1 MTDISNRSGGA
12 DFNANEVNVGGDVVG
27 RDKITQQTTHN
38 YYGALP
44 AQPRRAELPNQPYFF
59 GREEELTI
67 IAEALDP
74 ESTGWGVLITGLG
87 GIGKTAL
94 AIRAGLVAS
103 DKVYPTKIFLSAK
116 TRELTPQGPDYL
128 QDFMLP
134 DYTALLTELARE
146 LGDVGIEIVDPKGRA
161 QEVRRALENSH
172 ALIIIDNLET
182 FDEADSAR
190 LFQFLKRLPRSC
202 KAIVTSRRR
211 TAVMAEII
219 RLDRLSAEATQKLIA
234 KLAERNKYLARATLE
249 ERQTLYETTQGN
261 PLLVEWIAGQLGRPE
276 SKCRTIADAY
286 RYFENAPQVNDP
298 LEYVFRDLFDTFS
311 EHEIAV
317 LAVLAHFTLPAKS
330 EWIAEIVGIP
340 SQVAQTTLDDLAD
353 RALLVDDRGEPASFI
368 LLPLVATMLRREQ
381 PAQVVEI
388 GDRLVDQVY
397 TFVADIER
405 EDYPRFELLDLR
417 WPMIAAALPSLLLG
431 DNERLQQ
438 VCYALGSFLGSSGRW
453 DERLSLS
460 LQAEERARA
469 AGDLLH
475 AGWQAYNAGV
485 VYFRR
490 GQPDS
495 LLECTKRVDAYWTDS
510 GPREKAYA
518 VRLHGWWYRL
528 KKDYL
533 QAAAAFGEAL
543 RYLKEISPESLDVVY
558 VLNSMGHVERFAK
571 DYDGAEHDYNEAL
584 RISNK
589 NEFELQ
595 IAESTGNLAEVA
607 FDRGDLLTAER
618 LALEALRGTEKLRHQ
633 DFTARNCLCLAK
645 VQIGQRRNPDGLSY
659 ARRAV
664 DIFTRLRS
672 PYLAEAV
679 AVLQECGG

>member
-1 MTDISNRSGGA
+1 MADLSNQSGGI
-12 DFNANEVNVGGDVVG
+12 DINSQSTSVGGDAVG

-38 YYGALP
+38 YYGALST
-44 AQPRRAELPNQPYFF
+44 QPRRAELPNQPYFF

-74 ESTGWGVLITGLG
+74 ESNGWGVLIDGPG

-103 DKVYPTKIFLSAK
+103 DKAYPTKIFLSAK

-182 FDEADSAR
+182 FDEADSTR

-211 TAVMAEII
+211 TAMMAEVI

-298 LEYVFRDLFDTFS
+298 LEYVLRDLFDTFS

-340 SQVAQTTLDDLAD
+340 LQVAQTTLDDLAD

-381 PAQVVEI
+381 PAQVIEI

-438 VCYALGSFLGSSGRW
+438 ICYALGSFLGSSGRW

-460 LQAEERARA
+460 LQAEERAKA
-469 AGDLLH
+469 AGDMLH

-571 DYDGAEHDYNEAL
+571 DYDAAEHDYNEAL

-607 FDRGDLLTAER
+607 FDRGDLPTAER

-645 VQIGQRRNPDGLSY
+645 VQIGQRRNPDGLPY